1 MSGIYWLASYPKS
14 GNTWLRLLLHS
25 YAAGGAAVDINGT
38 APDGWSI
45 GGRTLFDESI
55 GLAASDLTDA
65 EIRAWWPSVL
75 QKWAQARTDAAYL
88 KIHTMCRPSDFTL
101 GAVYLV
107 RDPRDVALS
116 LARHTDRSIDA
127 AITIMGT
134 QDKIMNRSRNRLQ
147 PRLSEFWGSW
157 SQNVES
163 WLAPA
168 PFPVHIVPYEAMRAD
183 PAAALSGLLPAL
195 GFPVDHATVKAAI
208 AATALETLR
217 AQEAAKGFVEA
228 VGPHRFFG
236 EGRVGGWRDRLAPA
250 QAARIEADHGQMMAR
265 LGYLDADH

>member
-14 GNTWLRLLLHS
+14 GNTWLRLLLRS
-25 YAAGGAAVDINGT
+25 YAAGGAAVDINDT
-38 APDGWSI
+38 AADGWSI
-45 GGRTLFDESI
+45 NGRTQFDESI
-55 GLAASDLTDA
+55 GIAASDLTDA
-65 EIRAWWPSVL
+65 EILAWWPSVL
-75 QKWAQARTDAAYL
+75 QKWAQGRTEPAYL
-88 KIHTMCRPSDFTL
+88 KTHTMRGPFDSTL

-127 AITIMGT
+127 AIAIMGT
-134 QDKIMNRSRNRLQ
+134 QDNIMDRSRYRLQ
-147 PRLSEFWGSW
+147 PRLLQSWGSW

-168 PFPVHIVPYEAMRAD
+168 PFPVHIVPYEALRAD
-183 PAAALSGLLPAL
+183 PVAALSGLLPAL
-195 GFPVDHATVKAAI
+195 GFPVDRAAVEAAV

-217 AQEAAKGFVEA
+217 AQEAATRFVEA

-236 EGRVGGWRDRLAPA
+236 EGRVDGWRDHLTPA
-250 QAARIEADHGQMMAR
+250 QSARIEADHGRVMAR
-265 LGYLDADH
+265 LGYLDAAY